1 MAKLSVNLN
10 KIALI
15 RNSRGGNL
23 PNLLEAARRIVSYGA
38 DGITLHPRPDER
50 HARRQDVYDLK
61 EILTV
66 ELNVEGYP
74 SESFLQMV
82 ETVCPAQVTLVP
94 DPPEALTSNAGWDTV
109 RHKHF
114 LLDIIA
120 RLQSKGIRTSIFV
133 ESNLEMIEGAK
144 AIGVDR
150 IELFTGPY
158 AETFRTDI
166 AKALQPYIL
175 AAGYA
180 EALDLGINAG
190 HDLDLRNLPPFITAM
205 PYIEEV
211 SIGHALISDALYMG
225 LEKTVKLY
233 KEAAQGIFQTGV

>member
-1 MAKLSVNLN
+1 MAKLSVNIN

-23 PNLLEAARRIVSYGA
+23 PNVLEAAQNIVRYGA

-74 SESFLQMV
+74 SEAFLQMV
-82 ETVCPAQVTLVP
+82 ESVCPAQVTLVP

-109 RHKHF
+109 KHKHF
-114 LLDIIA
+114 LLDIVL
-120 RLQSKGIRTSIFV
+120 RLQAKGIRTSIFV

-158 AETFRTDI
+158 AENFRTDI

-180 EALDLGINAG
+180 HALGLGINAG
-190 HDLDLRNLPPFITAM
+190 HDLDLRNLPPLISAM
-205 PYIEEV
+205 PYIDEV

-233 KEAAQGIFQTGV
+233 KEAAQGIYQEVV